1 MRTSKGMLALSAA
14 EATQLRDRLRQAPA
28 AESVSGTIA
37 VAANASTS
45 VTLTRREK
53 VAAVLGGALGMA
65 ERTGG
70 QLGEGFVAIRDAL
83 RA

>member
-1 MRTSKGMLALSAA
+1 
-14 EATQLRDRLRQAPA
+14 
-28 AESVSGTIA
+28 VSGTIA